1 MTSPFYSDDPLAPD
15 QPLHLQQY
23 QERSLLTLLVCI
35 GMAGPLVSF
44 GVYLRDGIGPLTWVA
59 IALTLCT
66 YGLLLMY
73 LRGPRRLVAT
83 LLVYMLIVASGAATA
98 AHGTVRSMAILVMM
112 AAVVGSGIL
121 LSRRNMIISAVLG
134 IALLAVL
141 NIAEN
146 AGMLPTPQTHTGWA
160 VWITQTT
167 VLISLVITVNFG
179 RRRLI
184 DAYRTQHITLEHARE
199 VEHLLRLS
207 QARFQALFRSTPAAC
222 LVQSLD
228 TLDVIDANEAF
239 QSLFGH
245 QYADLVGH
253 LPPKLWAN
261 PDEHARFRHGI
272 DTQGRVSGLR
282 VRALRRDGSEF
293 HATVYAEVTDSG
305 SERLLI
311 AVVIDVSA
319 EVASRRELEQS
330 RERFSKA
337 FNFSPLGMTITRLR
351 DGLFVEVNPSNER
364 VLGWTQ
370 ADFAGKTSTEVGVWV
385 SEADRQRYVATLQRD
400 GRLQAHE
407 TRMRTKAGA
416 VVDVR
421 IWAEII
427 EIDGEPCALSFT
439 LNVADEKR
447 REAMLLNVAKG
458 VSGETG
464 EAFFRSLVERL
475 ASAIGADGVMV
486 GEVDAGRH
494 LNTLS
499 TVWDG
504 VLQPNVSHVLQ
515 DSMCAQALQQPEL
528 LRFTSPTATHLPLV
542 PPFAETEL
550 HAFVGLPLRDADG
563 SAVGLLIAVWRQP
576 PPQDSQID
584 ALLTIFSSRCNAE
597 LLRLQRDREI
607 RKLHDTLEQRVA
619 ARTAQLQYLNRE
631 LDAFAYTVSHD
642 LKSPL
647 RSIDGFN
654 HLLREQLAPRLTA
667 DEEMLFERVDA
678 SVQRMNRL
686 ITDLLAL
693 ARVSQGTLQ
702 RMHTNISELA
712 EDVVR
717 QERHRDPTR
726 QVKIDIDPGL
736 IADCDPRL
744 AHIVLEN
751 LLGNAWKY
759 TRHTAEPHIALR
771 LVHAANGGPAVFCIE
786 DNGAGFDP
794 SRADRL
800 FKAFT
805 RLHASNEFEGSGIGL
820 ATVRRI
826 LERHGGH
833 IRGEGA
839 VGQGARFEFSFGSGA
854 LH

>member
-1 MTSPFYSDDPLAPD
+1 MTPPFYSDDPMGPD

-23 QERSLLTLLVCI
+23 QERSLLALLVCI
-35 GMAGPLVSF
+35 GIAGPLVSF
-44 GVYLRDGIGPLTWVA
+44 GVYLRDGFRPLFWVA
-59 IALTLCT
+59 LGLTLCT

-73 LRGPRRLVAT
+73 FRGPRRMVAT
-83 LLVYMLIVASGAATA
+83 LLVFMLIITSGAATA

-112 AAVVGSGIL
+112 AAVVGAGVL
-121 LSRRNMIISAVLG
+121 LTRRNMIISAALG
-134 IALLAVL
+134 IVLLAAL

-146 AGMLPTPQTHTGWA
+146 AGMLPVPPVQTGWA
-160 VWITQTT
+160 VWITQTV

-184 DAYRTQHITLEHARE
+184 DAYRTQHVTLEHARE

-245 QYADLVGH
+245 HHADLVGRR
-253 LPPKLWAN
+253 PPRLWAD
-261 PDEHARFRHGI
+261 PVEHAKFREAI
-272 DTQGRVSGLR
+272 DQHGRVGGLR

-293 HATVYAEVTDSG
+293 HASVYAEVTDSG

-311 AVVIDVSA
+311 AVMIDISA
-319 EVASRRELEQS
+319 EVASRHELEQS

-351 DGLFVEVNPSNER
+351 DGMFVEVNPSNER

-385 SEADRQRYVATLQRD
+385 DDADRQRYVSTLQRD
-400 GRLQAHE
+400 GRLVAHE
-407 TRMRTKAGA
+407 NRMRTKAGT

-421 IWAEII
+421 VWAEII
-427 EIDGEPCALSFT
+427 EIDGERCALSFT

-447 REAMLLNVAKG
+447 REAMLLNVAQG

-464 EAFFRSLVERL
+464 EAFFRSLAEHL

-486 GEVDAGRH
+486 GEVNATRT
-494 LNTLS
+494 LNTLAL
-499 TVWDG
+499 VWDG
-504 VLQPNVSHVLQ
+504 TLQPNVSHELQ
-515 DSMCAQALQQPEL
+515 HTMCEQALQQPDL
-528 LRFTSPTATHLPLV
+528 LRFNSPTAAHLPLV
-542 PPFAETEL
+542 PPFAGTEL
-550 HAFVGLPLRDADG
+550 HTFIGLPLRDADG
-563 SAVGLLIAVWRQP
+563 SAVGLLTAVWRQSP
-576 PPQDSQID
+576 PENSQID
-584 ALLTIFSSRCNAE
+584 ALLTIFASRCNAE

-607 RKLHDTLEQRVA
+607 RKLQDTLEQRVA

-667 DEEMLFERVDA
+667 EDEMLFERVDA

-702 RMHTNISELA
+702 RMHTDLSELA
-712 EDVVR
+712 EDVIR
-717 QERHRDPTR
+717 QERHRDPMR
-726 QVKIDIDPGL
+726 QVKIDIEPGL

-759 TRHTAEPHIALR
+759 TRNTPEPHIRLR
-771 LVHAANGGPAVFCIE
+771 LVHAANGGPAVFSIE

-839 VGQGARFEFSFGSGA
+839 VGQGARFEFSFGSDA